1 MESFCYFKVDANV
14 DVRQGTQKCQ
24 QLGAALLVIKT
35 AKENEF
41 LSLLIADHGDKWL
54 EWIAITI
61 VAPMSGELFY

>member
-1 MESFCYFKVDANV
+1 MDLM

-35 AKENEF
+35 AEENEF
-41 LSLLIADHGDKWL
+41 PSLLIADHGDTWL
-54 EWIAITI
+54 EWIAITM

>member
-1 MESFCYFKVDANV
+1 M

-24 QLGAALLVIKT
+24 QLGAAPLVIKT

-41 LSLLIADHGDKWL
+41 LSLLIADHGDTWL
-54 EWIAITI
+54 EWIVITI